1 MKIYKVAL
9 QIDTGYEWLNRTCV
23 LYANSKDDA
32 VVKANEYINNRLLG
46 DSYATVKNVEE
57 VNINQYGIIYQD
69 CFRKQ

>member
-9 QIDTGYEWLNRTCV
+9 RIDTGYEWLNRTCI

-32 VVKANEYINNRLLG
+32 ALKVNIYINSLLPG

-69 CFRKQ
+69 YFKTE